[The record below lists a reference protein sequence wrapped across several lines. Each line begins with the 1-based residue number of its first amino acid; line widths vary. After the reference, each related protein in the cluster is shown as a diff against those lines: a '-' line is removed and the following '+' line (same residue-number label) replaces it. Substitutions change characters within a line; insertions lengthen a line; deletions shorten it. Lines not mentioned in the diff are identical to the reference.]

1 MEERTKRPITV
12 MAVRGNFK
20 PKFCGNTIAL
30 TEIYSI
36 KMEKFAQSYN
46 KGVSRVSR
54 VAERECPSER

>member
-1 MEERTKRPITV
+1 